1 MAIQDLSLAE
11 YEAMRTDAVV
21 TAADH
26 HGDKVLLLADGT
38 YLKLF
43 RVKRLLT
50 SARLFPYWRRFQK
63 NALRLTE
70 LGIPTL
76 DVISVF
82 RIAELD
88 RTAVHYHPLPGVT
101 LRELG
106 GLDERRVAQFGEFI
120 RRVHDKGVYL
130 RSMHLGNVV
139 LTPGDEMGL
148 IDIADMRILRRS
160 LSRRLRFRNF
170 HHLCRYVDDR
180 AEIALHIDTF
190 LGGFPEEDQPRL
202 RQMFEADSQD

>member
-1 MAIQDLSLAE
+1 MSLKELSIEA
-11 YEAMRTDAVV
+11 YEAMRAGAVV

-26 HGDKVLLLADGT
+26 HGDKVLLLTDGT

-63 NALRLTE
+63 NSVRLTR

-76 DVISVF
+76 SVIDVYQIPG
-82 RIAELD
+82 LN

-106 GLDERRVAQFGEFI
+106 GLDESRVLQFGEFI

-139 LTPGDEMGL
+139 LTPEDELGL

-170 HHLCRYVDDR
+170 HHLCRYVEDR
-180 AEIALHIDTF
+180 DEIAQHLDAF
-190 LGGFPEEDQPRL
+190 LGGFPIEDQSRL
-202 RQMFEADSQD
+202 RQMFEG